1 MSFEAEVAI
10 VGSGLNGLA
19 AAVALAGP
27 KARRPVNVAVVDR
40 RDPLSFT
47 PRSDGRALALTASAR
62 RMLEALGAWEAL
74 ALHAE
79 AMRHI
84 VVTDSKLADAKR
96 PALLEFGEEYAHGKA
111 SAYLAEVFHI
121 QQALVGLAAQSSHI
135 RFVTGEATG
144 FHFAPGRAR
153 ISLADG
159 GSVTANLIVAAD
171 GRASPARAAAGIDM
185 TGWDYDQSAIVTTV
199 EHDLPHQGRA
209 FEHFLP
215 AGPFAILPLPGNR
228 SSIVWTERRGDAE
241 RIMAFADEEFAAE
254 LLQRFGDTL
263 GAVRIV
269 APRFSYPLAMYV
281 AKEFVGPRLALVGD
295 AAHIIHPI
303 AGLGFNLGL
312 RDVAALA
319 ECVADAVALGLDPGG
334 AEVLDRYASWR
345 RFDTVATA
353 AAMEGLNRLF
363 SSDNPV
369 LRLIR
374 DAGIM
379 AVDRIGPLKSLFM
392 KEAAGQAGSLP
403 RLMRGEAV

>member
-1 MSFEAEVAI
+1 MSFDAEVAI

-19 AAVALAGP
+19 AAVAMAGP
-27 KARRPVNVAVVDR
+27 RVRRPVTVAVVDR

-47 PRSDGRALALTASAR
+47 PKSDGRALALTATAR
-62 RMLEALGAWEAL
+62 KMIEALGAWDTL
-74 ALHAE
+74 QPHAE

-84 VVTDSKLADAKR
+84 IVTDSKVSDVKR
-96 PALLEFGEEYAHGKA
+96 PALLEFAGEHGGGKA
-111 SAYLAEVFHI
+111 TAYLAEVFHI
-121 QQALVGLAAQSSHI
+121 QQALLELAAKSSHI
-135 RFVTGEATG
+135 RFVTGEASG

-153 ISLADG
+153 ISLAGG

-171 GRASPARAAAGIDM
+171 GRASPARAAAGIEM
-185 TGWDYDQSAIVTTV
+185 TGWDYDQAAIVTTV
-199 EHDLPHQGRA
+199 EHDLPHEGRA

-228 SSIVWTERRGDAE
+228 SSIVWTERRADAA
-241 RIMAFADEEFAAE
+241 RIMALGDDEFAAE
-254 LLQRFGDTL
+254 LSQRFGGML

-281 AKEFVGPRLALVGD
+281 AKEFTGPRLALAGD

-334 AEVLDRYASWR
+334 ADILDRYALWR
-345 RFDTVATA
+345 RFDTVTTA

-369 LRLIR
+369 LRLMR
-374 DAGIM
+374 DAGLA
-379 AVDRIGPLKSLFM
+379 AVNRMPPLKSIFM
-392 KEAAGQAGSLP
+392 KEAAGQSGSLP
-403 RLMRGEAV
+403 RLLRGEAV